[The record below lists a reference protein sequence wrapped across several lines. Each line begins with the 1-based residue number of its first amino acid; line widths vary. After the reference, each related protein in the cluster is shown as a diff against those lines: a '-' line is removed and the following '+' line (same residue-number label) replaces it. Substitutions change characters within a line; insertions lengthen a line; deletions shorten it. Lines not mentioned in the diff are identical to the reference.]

1 MDIILPAA
9 MNYERYAPFGTHAG
23 NKVSVRTPVKPMG
36 EAKEDWWIALQL
48 GCLVDDPKNFFDGDP
63 VKACD
68 SILKKWGTT
77 YADAQK
83 NLPNMTQV
91 QGAKQQ
97 PLKYE
102 KGLLRHDGQPGFDT
116 PSGKIELSSN
126 ITKMH
131 NLGTI
136 PIYVEPYQPTAE
148 YPIKLINGTRAPYIT
163 HSKTCLLYT
172 SERRK

>member
-1 MDIILPAA
+1 

-97 PLKYE
+97 PLKLCRTVSADSRISDQTDQRYSCSVHHA
-102 KGLLRHDGQPGFDT
+102 LQDT
-116 PSGKIELSSN
+116 QRFSVSSRN
-126 ITKMH
+126 
-131 NLGTI
+131 
-136 PIYVEPYQPTAE
+136 
-148 YPIKLINGTRAPYIT
+148 
-163 HSKTCLLYT
+163 
-172 SERRK
+172 